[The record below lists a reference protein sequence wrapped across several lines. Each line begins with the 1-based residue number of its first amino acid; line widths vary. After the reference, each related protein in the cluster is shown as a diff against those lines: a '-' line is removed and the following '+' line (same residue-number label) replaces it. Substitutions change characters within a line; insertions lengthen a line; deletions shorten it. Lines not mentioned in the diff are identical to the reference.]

1 MEYLKKYNI
10 LDEQIEEL
18 KQIYND
24 SIIEFLSKNQIF
36 VEETISYLQSENFN
50 FIYEML
56 SNNIKIFLETKVALQ
71 EKIEKMKMQELSYK
85 AMQMI
90 LIDEDLYS
98 KI

>member
-1 MEYLKKYNI
+1 MDYLKKYSI

-18 KQIYND
+18 KKLYND
-24 SIIEFLSKNQIF
+24 SIIDFLSENQIF

-71 EKIEKMKMQELSYK
+71 EKIEKMKLQKLSYK
-85 AMQMI
+85 VIQMI
-90 LIDEDLYS
+90 LIDEELYS

>member
-18 KQIYND
+18 KKLYND
-24 SIIEFLSKNQIF
+24 SIIDFLSENQIF

-71 EKIEKMKMQELSYK
+71 EKIEKMKMQKLSYK